1 MLHRKWLFVGML
13 VAALAW
19 PSGVFGAWAA
29 PAGSADRSSDPAPA
43 LRAHR
48 DGWLV
53 GLSPA
58 EQATALGRSRAWLE
72 DWMARRAPRPP
83 VDPVQQTQTTAAW
96 TVMVFI
102 AADNNL
108 EPAGLMDINE
118 MEAVGSSPDV
128 NILVEIDRSEDY
140 VDFDGDWTEARRYY
154 IQQDQDLETI
164 NSPVVM
170 NLGEVNS
177 GSADTVAD
185 FATWG
190 ITNYPAEK
198 YMLVLWDHG
207 GAWISHAS
215 DEESGDDITLPELFG
230 ALENVI
236 AQTGIGQFEVLG
248 FDMCL
253 MGQMEVFQTIAPFA
267 RYGIG
272 SQENEPGP
280 GWFYVFLDELI
291 QNPAMDGAALSAE
304 VIDYFMYFFE
314 EIWASDDLY
323 GLGAV
328 DLSRSGEM
336 ANAVNQFADAV
347 RANPQAVLS
356 PIADARNNTLSY
368 GGFDDPQYYDVW
380 SSVDLY
386 QFADLLSGIAV
397 SPEIQQASQ
406 GIMQAVDSYVI
417 HERHVAGLDGSH
429 GVSIY
434 FPRTI
439 KAYRIGGLDQRYPVE
454 APQAMADWVDVLRV
468 YHGVA
473 VETVTSAPQVD
484 VLAVYPDVASIYQP
498 AVVTMEVSGR
508 DILQVNY
515 AVSQVLNENER
526 IVLDYDYLVSR
537 TTTPS
542 GADIIDWSDGV
553 TTRTFT
559 WEAEVPQ
566 LTDGTAVTYALL
578 IPNRDDPNTA
588 VVNGEYRS
596 VRGGNPIEAQLI
608 VDLNSRH
615 STALWGINE
624 TASGALQPFQLQV
637 EAGDQFRPIWLT
649 MDANNDL
656 SGTSFGETLTLQT
669 AQSITFEKVP
679 APSGTYSIQFVAENV
694 TGQKSS
700 DEAIIEVA
708 NEGLDPA
715 LRGYT
720 DITYG
725 INFQYPATWIR
736 PRFTPDGQR
745 LFTADLATNTVL
757 SLFPYTDVA
766 SAQETEAAIRESW
779 TDLADLQ
786 VTNERQQPIAGL
798 PAIVTDYTYSYDGEP
813 RIGVVIA
820 IYEPEQ
826 GVGYAFDLDAP
837 ASDTR
842 AAGQAVVA
850 LANSLNFFTPGDV
863 VGTSPWQ
870 TVTGAG
876 GLVSFSVPS
885 TWVEE
890 SQGGWTLYGP
900 ADDPAVFV
908 GLVTAPASGQSNA
921 ALAQEWVDQL
931 ETSVANLEIL
941 ASEPYYVGN
950 REWHL
955 VVFVYDADVKMAG
968 AFFATSVGGSDVTF
982 WLEAPDAVF
991 DQLYA
996 DIFSVTI
1003 GGFTFTG

>member
-1 MLHRKWLFVGML
+1 MLHKKWFFVGML
-13 VAALAW
+13 VVALAW
-19 PSGVFGAWAA
+19 PTGVFAVGTGQVDIASQSSA
-29 PAGSADRSSDPAPA
+29 PSPA

-48 DGWLV
+48 DGWLG

-58 EQATALGRSRAWLE
+58 EGAAAVERAQAWLE
-72 DWMARRAPRPP
+72 DWIAQSVRRPP
-83 VDPVQQTQTTAAW
+83 VDPARQAQTTAAW
-96 TVMVFI
+96 TVMVYI

-128 NILVEIDRSEDY
+128 NILVEIDRSAEY
-140 VDFDGDWTEARRYY
+140 VDYDGDWTEARRYY
-154 IQQDQDLETI
+154 IQQDQDLNVI

-170 NLGEVNS
+170 NLGETNS
-177 GSADTVAD
+177 GSPDTVAE
-185 FATWG
+185 FAAWG

-215 DEESGDDITLPELFG
+215 DEDTGDDITLPELSG
-230 ALENVI
+230 ALQRVI
-236 AQTGIGQFEVLG
+236 DQTGIGQFEVLG

-253 MGQMEVFQTIAPFA
+253 MGQLEVFQTIAPFA

-291 QNPAMDGAALSAE
+291 KNPAMDGAALSTQ
-304 VIDYFMYFFE
+304 VIDYFMYFYE

-323 GLGAV
+323 GLSAV
-328 DLSRSGEM
+328 DLSHSSDMIG
-336 ANAVNQFADAV
+336 AVNRFTDTI
-347 RANPQAVLS
+347 RANPQAALS
-356 PIADARNNTLSY
+356 PVADARNNTLSY

-386 QFADLLSGIAV
+386 QFADLLSGIST
-397 SPEIQQASQ
+397 SPEVQQASQ
-406 GIMQAVDSYVI
+406 GILQAVDSYVVY
-417 HERHVAGLDGSH
+417 EGHVEALDGSH

-439 KAYRIGGLDQRYPVE
+439 KAYKIAGLNERYPVE
-454 APQAMADWVDVLRV
+454 APETMSEWVDFLGV

-473 VETVTSAPQVD
+473 AETVTTAPRVD
-484 VLAVYPDVASIYQP
+484 VIGVYPDVASIYQP

-515 AVSQVLNENER
+515 AVSQVLSENER

-566 LTDGTAVTYALL
+566 LTDGTTVTYALL

-588 VVNGEYRS
+588 VVNGEYQS
-596 VRGGNPIEAQLI
+596 VRGGSPIEAQLI
-608 VDLNSRH
+608 VDLNARQ
-615 STALWGINE
+615 STALWGINQ
-624 TASGALQPFQLQV
+624 TGSGALQPFQLQV
-637 EAGDQFRPIWLT
+637 EAGDQFRPVWLT
-649 MDANNDL
+649 LDANNDL
-656 SGTSFGETLTLQT
+656 SGTSYGATLTLQD
-669 AQSITFEKVP
+669 ARSITFDKVP

-694 TGQKSS
+694 AGEKSS

-720 DITYG
+720 DLTYG
-725 INFQYPATWIR
+725 VNFQYPATWIR
-736 PRFTPDGQR
+736 PRFTPDGKR

-757 SLFPYTDVA
+757 SLYPYTGVT
-766 SAQETEAAIRESW
+766 SAQETDAAIRASW
-779 TDLADLQ
+779 SELADLQ
-786 VTNERQQPIAGL
+786 INNEREQTIGGL
-798 PAIVTDYTYSYDGEP
+798 PAYVTDYTYTYEGEP

-820 IYEPEQ
+820 IYVPEQ
-826 GVGYAFDLDAP
+826 GVGYGFDLDAP

-842 AAGQAVVA
+842 AAEQAVVA
-850 LANSLNFFTPGDV
+850 LANSINFFVPAEV
-863 VGTSPWQ
+863 VGQSAWQ
-870 TVTGAG
+870 TVTAAG
-876 GLVSFSVPS
+876 GLVSFSVPL
-885 TWVEE
+885 TWVQET
-890 SQGGWTLYGP
+890 QANWTLYGP
-900 ADDPAVFV
+900 ADDRDVFV
-908 GLVTAPASGQSNA
+908 GLAVAPTSDQTNA
-921 ALAQEWVDQL
+921 ALAQYWVDQL
-931 ETSVANLEIL
+931 EASVSNLDIR

-955 VVFVYDADVKMAG
+955 VVFVYDGDVKMAG
-968 AFFATSVGGSDVTF
+968 AFFVTSVGGSDYTF
-982 WLEAPDAVF
+982 WIEAPDARF

-996 DIFSVTI
+996 EVFSVTI
-1003 GGFTFTG
+1003 GGFTFNG